1 MTQRLSPAREA
12 DPARGGGP
20 AGGTDPSGEERS
32 GGGERRPGRGTSS
45 EILNVRRR
53 MEARRGRGRRAVVW
67 VGNVLA
73 RPAFFFVLLALHA
86 GWVIANLPGWVPWTP
101 WDPPPFTLLATIASV
116 EAPFIALL
124 VLMRQEHDRRIAE
137 LREETALQV
146 DLHTEREASA
156 QLRLLAAVAE
166 RLGIERLDEIAES
179 DDEPALDLEEMQRT
193 LDPEHLVEE
202 TRRQLEESGEDP
214 P

>member
-1 MTQRLSPAREA
+1 MTDEA
-12 DPARGGGP
+12 NPPHGAEP
-20 AGGTDPSGEERS
+20 RS
-32 GGGERRPGRGTSS
+32 GAEPPQERGASA

-53 MEARRGRGRRAVVW
+53 IEADRGRGRQAVVR

-73 RPAFFFVLLALHA
+73 RPAFFFTLLLLHA
-86 GWVIANLPGWVPWTP
+86 GWIVANLPGWVPWAP
-101 WDPPPFTLLATIASV
+101 WDPPPFALLATIASV

-124 VLMRQEHDRRIAE
+124 ILMRQEHDRRIAE

-156 QLRLLAAVAE
+156 QLRLLVAIAE

-179 DDEPALDLEEMQRT
+179 DGEPALDLDAMQRT

-202 TRRQLEESGEDP
+202 TRRQLEESGEDSP
-214 P
+214 